1 MNWFFIAYELY
12 IISYLFIL
20 FNLSKSSTYIH
31 FKNINKKS
39 WLLQKLFIQSLLS
52 LYNIHLHSIS
62 K

>member
-12 IISYLFIL
+12 NISYLFIL
-20 FNLSKSSTYIH
+20 FNLPKSSTYIH